1 MFLKSVL
8 KVFSGI
14 FGMILRYILIIG
26 LCWLAA
32 WFFGYIL
39 TMPFIWGGLIRLAGI
54 AVCIL
59 LVRFLIRLG
68 RDKDDDI
75 PAEEDFLS

>member
-8 KVFSGI
+8 KVFSGVL
-14 FGMILRYILIIG
+14 GMIFRYIIIVA

-32 WFFGYIL
+32 WFLGYIL
-39 TMPFIWGGLIRLAGI
+39 TMPFIWGGLIRLGGI

-59 LVRFLIRLG
+59 LIRFLIRLG
-68 RDKDDDI
+68 RDDDDS
-75 PAEEDFLS
+75 PAEDDFHP

>member
-8 KVFSGI
+8 KVFSGVL
-14 FGMILRYILIIG
+14 GMIFRYIIIVA

-32 WFFGYIL
+32 WFLGYIL
-39 TMPFIWGGLIRLAGI
+39 TMPFIWGGLIRLGGI

-59 LVRFLIRLG
+59 LIRFLIRLG
-68 RDKDDDI
+68 RDRDDS
-75 PAEEDFLS
+75 PAEDEFRR